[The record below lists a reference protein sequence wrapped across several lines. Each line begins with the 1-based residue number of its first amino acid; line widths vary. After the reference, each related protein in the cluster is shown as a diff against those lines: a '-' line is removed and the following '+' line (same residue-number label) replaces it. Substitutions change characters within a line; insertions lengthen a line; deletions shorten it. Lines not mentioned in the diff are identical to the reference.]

1 MQNFIIKGRLDGLN
15 EVINTN
21 RSNVYAGNKLKKQ
34 NECIVLY
41 YARFSKLKKIENYP
55 VKVKIN
61 WYEKNKLRDWDNVL
75 SAKKFIFDA
84 LQKGGYLKGDGQKY
98 IAQIEEHQFIDK
110 KNPRIEVYFE
120 EWKGE

>member
-1 MQNFIIKGRLDGLN
+1 MQSLIIKGRLDGLN
-15 EVINTN
+15 EIIEANRTN
-21 RSNVYAGNKLKKQ
+21 KYKGANVKKQ
-34 NECIVLY
+34 NEAIVIY
-41 YARFSKLKKIENYP
+41 YARFCGLKPIKDYP
-55 VKVKIN
+55 LKVIIN
-61 WYEKNKLRDWDNVL
+61 WYEKNRLRDWDNVM

-84 LQKGGYLKGDGQKY
+84 LQKGGYLKGDGQRY